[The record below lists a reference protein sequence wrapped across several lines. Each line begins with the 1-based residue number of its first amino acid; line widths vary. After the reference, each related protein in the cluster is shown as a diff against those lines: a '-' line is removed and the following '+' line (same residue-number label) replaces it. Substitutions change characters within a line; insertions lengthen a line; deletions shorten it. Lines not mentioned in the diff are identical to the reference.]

1 MKMIIAIV
9 NRDDVNDVCAALTK
23 NSYMFTKISSTGGFL
38 RAGNTTLLI
47 GTEACHVDDVLRL
60 IKEHCSTRKVM
71 MPTMTY
77 GSPNM
82 IGVGSMVEVTVGGA
96 TVFVIDA
103 EHFEKM

>member
-1 MKMIIAIV
+1 MKMIIVIV
-9 NRDDVNDVCAALTK
+9 NRDDVNDVCSALTE
-23 NSYMFTKISSTGGFL
+23 NAYMFTKISSTGGFL

-47 GTEACHVDDVLRL
+47 GTEDCQVDDVLRR

-77 GSPNM
+77 GSPGM